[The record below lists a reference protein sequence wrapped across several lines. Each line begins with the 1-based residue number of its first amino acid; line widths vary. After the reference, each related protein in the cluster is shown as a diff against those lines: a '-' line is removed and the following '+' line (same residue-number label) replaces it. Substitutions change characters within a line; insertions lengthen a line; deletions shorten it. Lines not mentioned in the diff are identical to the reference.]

1 MNLLTDLLDGIG
13 SLSGKRISVLFFFFS
28 FATNAKNSKCIDCGR
43 IVKLWHEYY
52 FVLEIKQWMT
62 FEDNRERNI
71 EILARSHSTYRLR
84 LAFFRGRTFDCLVK
98 RRVYIHQVFESTS
111 KLVTRAVLIAQ
122 KWQSVLLSTWI
133 RNLEKHGIYTKEH
146 ILVLFSSHHHGIHAL
161 CPIYAHK
168 QRITSTSLSNA
179 IMFPISNLTI
189 LTLRF
194 SWMFSDFIMHY
205 IKNNFTANI

>member
-13 SLSGKRISVLFFFFS
+13 SLSGKRISVLFFFFFS

-71 EILARSHSTYRLR
+71 EILARSHSTYRLT

-98 RRVYIHQVFESTS
+98 RRVYIHQLFESTS

-133 RNLEKHGIYTKEH
+133 RILEKYGIYTKEH
-146 ILVLFSSHHHGIHAL
+146 NWSYSALTTTEYMHSVPYMHTNRELPALPLAMQLCFLF
-161 CPIYAHK
+161 
-168 QRITSTSLSNA
+168 Q
-179 IMFPISNLTI
+179 
-189 LTLRF
+189 TLLF
-194 SWMFSDFIMHY
+194 
-205 IKNNFTANI
+205 